1 MNSQSTK
8 PLTPQ
13 KFHLPSSPFHLP
25 PPGFGALGRGNHLG
39 TVLVGWWM
47 VCVALAFVP
56 SHIYLSALAQNQPSR
71 AGDLAHAESYWVT
84 RASWAEGRA
93 EEGGKRE
100 GWSEGKGTECLA
112 GRRGADQFSPL
123 AYQSC
128 PLTLSVSAD
137 DTLSLPIGPFPGQ
150 EKGKKRRRRWRCVH
164 WPQSCM
170 FERAC
175 REGERTLPRV
185 VRASFC
191 QAVLSPR
198 TVSEQTRGPSG
209 ELHSSSSS
217 SPSPSSVPAEVAASK
232 ALSVHNALEASSS
245 WQPPLPPST
254 PASPSANQKRHIRMS
269 RRTHARAQTH
279 TRRNLLIKK
288 CISWRPTPKRN
299 PAGRNWNNLLAYKFS
314 LTVSPRLFISVIGN
328 VSNVAKLTKSNSFDQ
343 KMNLA
348 RLSVC
353 RCPAGRRDGGGGT
366 NKTERLR
373 LRLRER
379 QTEREII

>member
-1 MNSQSTK
+1 MNGVCGFGVRTLAHLFICSGPK
-8 PLTPQ
+8 PAEQGWRSGPRWVLLSHQGQLSRETGGGRGAEGGMEWREGDRSPGWETRSRSI
-13 KFHLPSSPFHLP
+13 FPSS
-25 PPGFGALGRGNHLG
+25 
-39 TVLVGWWM
+39 
-47 VCVALAFVP
+47 
-56 SHIYLSALAQNQPSR
+56 
-71 AGDLAHAESYWVT
+71 
-84 RASWAEGRA
+84 
-93 EEGGKRE
+93 
-100 GWSEGKGTECLA
+100 
-112 GRRGADQFSPL
+112 
-123 AYQSC
+123 
-128 PLTLSVSAD
+128 LSVMSSHFVRFCWWHTFSAHR
-137 DTLSLPIGPFPGQ
+137 PISRPGG
-150 EKGKKRRRRWRCVH
+150 EKKRRRRRWRCVH

-185 VRASFC
+185 VRAGFC

-209 ELHSSSSS
+209 ELHSSSSP
-217 SPSPSSVPAEVAASK
+217 PSMPAEVAASK

-254 PASPSANQKRHIRMS
+254 PACPSANQKRHIRMS
-269 RRTHARAQTH
+269 RRTHTRAQTH

-353 RCPAGRRDGGGGT
+353 RCPAGRGGGT
-366 NKTERLR
+366 NKTKRR
-373 LRLRER
+373 RLRER
-379 QTEREII
+379 QKERLFSKWPGEWRMP